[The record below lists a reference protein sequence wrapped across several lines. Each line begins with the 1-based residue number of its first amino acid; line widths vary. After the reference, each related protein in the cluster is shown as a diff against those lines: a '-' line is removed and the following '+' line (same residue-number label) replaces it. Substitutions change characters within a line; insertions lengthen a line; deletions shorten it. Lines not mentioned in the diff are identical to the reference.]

1 MKPMPD
7 YSPPPALLEA
17 IVRSATDY
25 AIITLDAS
33 RQVTSWNP
41 GASVLLGWSPAEIA
55 GQSGDLIFTPEDRAR
70 DAPGIEIRQAQAEG
84 RAEDERWHVRKDGSR
99 FWGSGVIVPL
109 RGEDGFLKIMTDRT
123 KERQAELAVQQ
134 SELRFRTL
142 AEHIPQLVWRSARL
156 GHRTWPS
163 PQWIE
168 FTGQSAQE
176 SIGLGWLDAV
186 HPQDRELTIEAWHE
200 AERTGQLYVEHRT
213 RRAADGEYRW
223 FQTRA
228 TRLVSSDNGETEWFG
243 TSIDVHDM
251 RRALE
256 RQEVLTRELHHRTR
270 NLLGI
275 VTSLARQTLK
285 RCRSL
290 EDFEAR
296 FTDRIAALSRVQAL
310 VSRSEASEIALRNL
324 IEAEVMAHAQEADG
338 RVIIEGPQVNL
349 HEKASETLALAVH
362 ELATNAVKYGALAA
376 SQGRL
381 KVSWSV
387 KPDALEVEW
396 HESGVAKPPSNAGRG
411 YGRELIE
418 VALPFALGATT
429 RLEFLT
435 DGIYCSIKLPDH
447 EWQRGK

>member
-1 MKPMPD
+1 MSN
-7 YSPPPALLEA
+7 YSPPPALLDA
-17 IVRSATDY
+17 ITRSATDY

-33 RQVTSWNP
+33 RRVTSWNS
-41 GASVLLGWSPAEIA
+41 GASVLLGWAPTEVV

-70 DAPGIEIRQAQAEG
+70 DAPGFETSQAQKEG
-84 RAEDERWHVRKDGSR
+84 RAEDERWHLRKDGSR
-99 FWGSGVIVPL
+99 FWGSGVMVPL
-109 RGEDGFLKIMTDRT
+109 KGEDGYLKIMRDRT
-123 KERQAELAVQQ
+123 KERQAQLAVQQ
-134 SELRFRTL
+134 SEQRFRTL

-156 GHRTWPS
+156 GNRTWPS

-168 FTGQSAQE
+168 YTGQSAQE
-176 SIGLGWLDAV
+176 SIGLGWLNAV
-186 HPQDRELTIEAWHE
+186 HPQDRELTLDAWHE
-200 AERTGQLYVEHRT
+200 AERTGHLNVEHRT
-213 RRAADGEYRW
+213 LRAADGEYRW

-228 TRLVSSDNGETEWFG
+228 TRLTSSENGEVEWFG
-243 TSIDVHDM
+243 TSTDVHDM

-275 VTSLARQTLK
+275 VTSIARQTLK
-285 RCRSL
+285 RSRSL

-310 VSRSEASEIALRNL
+310 VSRSESSEIALRDI
-324 IEAEVMAHAQEADG
+324 IEAEVRAHAAEVDG
-338 RVIIEGPQVNL
+338 RVIIEGPEVAL

-362 ELATNAVKYGALAA
+362 ELATNAVKYGALAG

-381 KVSWSV
+381 KVCWSV
-387 KPDALEVEW
+387 KPDVLEMEW
-396 HESGVAKPPSNAGRG
+396 RESGVEKPPSPTGRG

-418 VALPFALGATT
+418 VALPFALGAST
-429 RLEFLT
+429 RLEFLA

>member
-1 MKPMPD
+1 MSN

-17 IVRSATDY
+17 ITRSATDY

-33 RQVTSWNP
+33 RRVTSWNS
-41 GASVLLGWSPAEIA
+41 GASVLLGWSPDEIV
-55 GQSGDLIFTPEDRAR
+55 GQSGDLIFTPEDRAE
-70 DAPGIEIRQAQAEG
+70 DAPGNEIRQAQTLG
-84 RAEDERWHVRKDGSR
+84 RAEDERWHLRKDGSR
-99 FWGSGVIVPL
+99 FWGSGVMVPL
-109 RGEDGFLKIMTDRT
+109 KGEDGYLKIMRNRT
-123 KERQAELAVQQ
+123 QERQAELAVKQ
-134 SELRFRTL
+134 SEKRFRTL

-156 GHRTWPS
+156 GNRTWPS

-168 FTGQSAQE
+168 YTGQSAQE

-186 HPQDRELTIEAWHE
+186 HPQDRELTLEAWHE

-228 TRLVSSDNGETEWFG
+228 TRLTSPDDGEVEWFG
-243 TSIDVHDM
+243 TSTDVHDM

-256 RQEVLTRELHHRTR
+256 RQEVLTRELHHRVR

-275 VTSLARQTLK
+275 VTSIARQTLK
-285 RCRSL
+285 RSRSL
-290 EDFEAR
+290 EEFESR
-296 FTDRIAALSRVQAL
+296 FTNRIAALSRVQAL
-310 VSRSEASEIALRNL
+310 VSRSESSEIALRDL
-324 IEAEVMAHAQEADG
+324 IEAEVSAHAPEADG
-338 RVIIEGPQVNL
+338 RVVIEGPQVKL

-362 ELATNAVKYGALAA
+362 ELATNAVKYGALAG

-381 KVSWSV
+381 RVCWSV
-387 KPDALEVEW
+387 KPDVLEMEW
-396 HESGVAKPPSNAGRG
+396 HESGVEKPPSTAARG

-429 RLEFLT
+429 RLEFLA